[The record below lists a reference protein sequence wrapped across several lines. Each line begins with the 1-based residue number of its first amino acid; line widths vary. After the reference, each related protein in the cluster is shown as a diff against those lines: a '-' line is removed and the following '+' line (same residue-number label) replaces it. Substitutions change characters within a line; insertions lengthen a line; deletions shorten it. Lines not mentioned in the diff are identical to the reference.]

1 MEKDYWGIILKAKI
15 HDASPEDADFMEA
28 DFETEWNKTLK
39 QYPVENIK

>member
-15 HDASPEDADFMEA
+15 RDASPEDA

-39 QYPVENIK
+39 QYPIENIK